1 MYIYLGYVCY
11 NLHENKETYSKITR
25 ISYQFPVILYHVL
38 DTLLQIQG
46 AEGNCGG
53 ENVTTDLFKTITV
66 DPEGNILFEKVE
78 KFDPFIEGVIL
89 VDNVKE
95 SNVHTRVI
103 TRI

>member
-1 MYIYLGYVCY
+1 M
-11 NLHENKETYSKITR
+11 
-25 ISYQFPVILYHVL
+25 
-38 DTLLQIQG
+38 LQIQG

-53 ENVTTDLFKTITV
+53 ENVKTELFKTITV

-78 KFDPFIEGVIL
+78 KFDPLIEDVEL
-89 VDNVKE
+89 MDDVKE